1 MKEVSSFF
9 LKDPHHRGFFDLTLC
24 QPGKTGSF
32 CLISFEYMEFVS
44 YKFILQFSFGP

>member
-9 LKDPHHRGFFDLTLC
+9 LKDPHHRGFFDLTIC

-32 CLISFEYMEFVS
+32 GLIPLDHP
-44 YKFILQFSFGP
+44 KG